1 MDTSLCIYVVGGS
14 ATSIGHACIERPS
27 APVDTNGSSVG
38 RGQDVP
44 SRAYTGADWDFALAL
59 YLP

>member
-14 ATSIGHACIERPS
+14 AMSISHARIERPS

-44 SRAYTGADWDFALAL
+44 GLAYTGADWDFTLAR